1 MIGFDSEKVDKYI
14 IIQLKLS
21 QIATKIAIINM
32 SIKQAFL
39 DKDDNLFII
48 DTNNTLY
55 LYRDDYFHPFI
66 RVMENIRLCFN
77 ILDKY
82 FVWYQR
88 NLMVFD
94 YDLIVSDAFNDEG
107 TDALFLSKTIDQLDY
122 LFPFRILITLENGE
136 MWLYHFNDDLDEY
149 MMLPLSYNFP
159 LLTGGLHNNATQ
171 TYEEFKVIGNLILAY
186 SKDLVFI
193 FAIRK
198 PIECIY
204 LTTIYLKYQLFDS
217 IVGLNIK
224 QNAFVMK
231 NGHLFTIDMNNTL
244 SNWRVKSVSQVYI
257 QLKPNLYGES
267 LVSLYGIELIK
278 SKQEL
283 ICICTPNRQSIIS
296 TLLTHVPLIKLAQE
310 ETIKGEIKTT
320 FEIPTTEIDVISGHT
335 ITIITSE
342 HKVYVL
348 TDTFKEIELN
358 ETNISYS
365 TLIEA
370 RPEKSLVPLTIDID
384 VSRSVKEQLIN
395 IIPAIYRLN
404 NDLDINF
411 EQVNTDRTVKSYG
424 DGVTRQI
431 FSLLRKEL
439 DEILAAKFA
448 GCMTNNKFE
457 LYDLGGLLYFCNR
470 DGSERFFHLHPY
482 FFYTMKKYKIDV
494 SMGPN
499 DKIDVSM
506 GPNDKIDV
514 SMGPNDKIDVSMG
527 PNDKIDV
534 SMGPNNKHT
543 DEDADI
549 RYLLQVFKPTD
560 YQSFYQQYLTYKEDP
575 TKLTLVDPGMSTY
588 QHYLQYIFSS
598 DLSAEE
604 VAAYNEFV
612 RGFYA
617 FFARNDYID
626 FLQTLPIFYYTKLLV
641 ADEYFN
647 ADINVNLDEISS
659 ISNSEFIKG
668 KELFKELFFQLPQKQ
683 KAIFVQNITGSRY
696 YCHEIGV
703 WFAYRDPAAG
713 STVIVRGVI

>member
-1 MIGFDSEKVDKYI
+1 
-14 IIQLKLS
+14 
-21 QIATKIAIINM
+21 M
-32 SIKQAFL
+32 SIKRAFL
-39 DKDDNLFII
+39 DKDDNLFIT
-48 DTNNTLY
+48 DTNNVLY
-55 LYRDDYFHPFI
+55 LYRDDYFHPFVRI
-66 RVMENIRLCFN
+66 MENIRLCFN

-94 YDLIVSDAFNDEG
+94 YDLTVSDAFNDET
-107 TDALFLSKTIDQLDY
+107 TDSVFLSKTIDQLDY
-122 LFPFRILITLENGE
+122 LFPLRFLITLENGE

-149 MMLPLSYNFP
+149 MMIPLSYNFH
-159 LLTGGLHNNATQ
+159 LLTGGLHTNATQ

-217 IVGLNIK
+217 IVGLNSK

-244 SNWRVKSVSQVYI
+244 SNWRVKSVAQVYI

-278 SKQEL
+278 SKHEL
-283 ICICTPNRQSIIS
+283 ICICTPNRHSTIS

-320 FEIPTTEIDVISGHT
+320 FEIPTAEIDIISGHT

-348 TDTFKEIELN
+348 TDTLKEIELN
-358 ETNISYS
+358 ETNISYN

-411 EQVNTDRTVKSYG
+411 EQVNADRTVKSYG
-424 DGVTRQI
+424 DGVSRQI

-439 DEILAAKFA
+439 DEILATKFA
-448 GCMTNNKFE
+448 GCMNNTKLE
-457 LYDLGGLLYFCNR
+457 LYDLGGLLYVCNR

-482 FFYTMKKYKIDV
+482 FFYTILSLKKC
-494 SMGPN
+494 
-499 DKIDVSM
+499 
-506 GPNDKIDV
+506 
-514 SMGPNDKIDVSMG
+514 
-527 PNDKIDV
+527 
-534 SMGPNNKHT
+534 KHT

-549 RYLLQVFKPTD
+549 RYLLKVFKPTD

-575 TKLTLVDPGMSTY
+575 TKLALVDPDMSTY
-588 QHYLQYIFSS
+588 QHYAQYIFSS

-612 RGFYA
+612 RGFYT
-617 FFARNDYID
+617 FLARNDYFD
-626 FLQTLPIFYYTKLLV
+626 FLQTLPIFYYIKLLV

-647 ADINVNLDEISS
+647 ADLSVNLDEISS
-659 ISNSEFIKG
+659 LSNSEFIKG
-668 KELFKELFFQLPQKQ
+668 NELFKKLFFQLPQEQ

-703 WFAYRDPAAG
+703 WFAYRDPEAG
-713 STVIVRGVI
+713 STVIVRGVSDEQEIEDGDDIEDQFDTLDIDDIMELEKNKNLMYRISTCSASLYIFVKPTEDNMRQILDTLIIEDVEMKN